1 MVEEARRKLLENC
14 TRMAPGRVA
23 TRAWIILLS
32 EKGKIPSE
40 IAAIFDCPVSTVEHW
55 IKRYKAEGLNGL
67 YEDPQHIGIKLVN
80 GRLYF
85 DIKVIEELIN
95 EAKNAPK
102 TEMLQKILEY
112 CAQMAPG
119 RVATRFWII
128 LLSEKGKTPSEIA
141 AIFDCSVSTVRRWI
155 KCYKAEGVEGLCNRS
170 QQESSVWET
179 GKPYFDT
186 KVIEEL
192 MKRLENA
199 PKPKKGYLIESE
211 DGIRFIEIE
220 DE

>member
-67 YEDPQHIGIKLVN
+67 YEDPQHIGIRLLN

-141 AIFDCSVSTVRRWI
+141 AIFDCSVRL
-155 KCYKAEGVEGLCNRS
+155 LC
-170 QQESSVWET
+170 
-179 GKPYFDT
+179 
-186 KVIEEL
+186 
-192 MKRLENA
+192 
-199 PKPKKGYLIESE
+199 
-211 DGIRFIEIE
+211 
-220 DE
+220 